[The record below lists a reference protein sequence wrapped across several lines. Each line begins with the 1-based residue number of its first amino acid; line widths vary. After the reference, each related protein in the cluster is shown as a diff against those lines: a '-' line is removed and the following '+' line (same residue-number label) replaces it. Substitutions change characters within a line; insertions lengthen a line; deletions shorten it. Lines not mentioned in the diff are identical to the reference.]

1 MTAST
6 PAPTTTRPPSSVFP
20 VKSSGWRIWPED
32 PATFSMDKTCA
43 IKHDFHQHPL
53 MQLDELEKLAN
64 KLMPMEG
71 CRFIKPGTT
80 IKSGFQHDGAPPDG
94 REISEVFRRLEEP
107 GSWIALYN
115 VERDPAYN
123 AFIQEALGTV
133 KPLIERQQPGMFSA
147 QGFIFISAPPSVT
160 PFHIDRENN
169 FWLQIRGHK
178 TMSVWN
184 ADNRHVVSAA
194 DVESFIVT
202 RSLEKVKL
210 NDAYRPFALERD
222 FAPGDGVY
230 FPSTAPHA
238 TTTDSS
244 WVKPGDGVS
253 ISIGIVFYTSVTRRD
268 AHIHSANRV
277 LRKLGMNPKFP
288 GESAFDGVKYG
299 LGRAIVKAKKV
310 FRHMDPP
317 TGFEVPR

>member
-6 PAPTTTRPPSSVFP
+6 PTVAATRPPNSVFP
-20 VKSSGWRIWPED
+20 VKPAGHRIWAENE
-32 PATFSMDKTCA
+32 ATFAMNKVCA

-64 KLMPMEG
+64 KLMPIGG

-80 IKSGFQHDGAPPDG
+80 IKSDFHHEGTPPDG

-115 VERDPAYN
+115 VEKDPAY
-123 AFIQEALGTV
+123 ARFVEQALGTV
-133 KPLIERQQPGMFSA
+133 RHLIDREEPGMFSP

-184 ADNRHVVSAA
+184 ADNRNVVSAR
-194 DVESFIVT
+194 DVENFIID
-202 RSLEKVKL
+202 RSLDKVKL

-222 FAPGDGVY
+222 FGPGDGVY

-238 TTTDSS
+238 TTSDDS
-244 WVKPGDGVS
+244 WVTTGDKVS
-253 ISIGIVFYTSVTRRD
+253 ISIGIVFYTSVTRKH
-268 AHIHSANRV
+268 ANIHALNRA
-277 LRKLGMNPKFP
+277 LRKIGIDPKFP
-288 GESAFDGVKYG
+288 GASPFDALKYP
-299 LGRAIVKAKKV
+299 LGRAMVKFKKAIGR
-310 FRHMDPP
+310 FDPP
-317 TGFEVPR
+317 TGF

>member
-1 MTAST
+1 MTAPTSA
-6 PAPTTTRPPSSVFP
+6 PATARPPKSVFP
-20 VKSSGWRIWPED
+20 VKASGHRIWPED
-32 PATFSMDKTCA
+32 EASFSMDKTCA

-64 KLMPMEG
+64 KLMPIGG

-80 IKSGFQHDGAPPDG
+80 IKSGFQHDGTPPDG
-94 REISEVFRRLEEP
+94 RELSEVFRRLEEP

-115 VERDPAYN
+115 VERDPAY
-123 AFIQEALGTV
+123 AGFVQEALGTV
-133 KPLIERQQPGMFSA
+133 KHLIERQEPGMFSPQA
-147 QGFIFISAPPSVT
+147 FIFISAPPSVT

-184 ADNRHVVSAA
+184 ADNRHVVSGP

-202 RSLEKVKL
+202 NSLEKVKL

-238 TTTDSS
+238 TTTDAS
-244 WVKPGDGVS
+244 WVKPGDGIS
-253 ISIGIVFYTSVTRRD
+253 ISIGIVFYTSVTRRR
-268 AHIHSANRV
+268 ANIHSANRV

-288 GESAFDGVKYG
+288 GASPFDGLKYA
-299 LGRAIVKAKKV
+299 LGRAVVTAKK
-310 FRHMDPP
+310 RLRGIDPP
-317 TGFEVPR
+317 TGF

>member
-1 MTAST
+1 MATSAST
-6 PAPTTTRPPSSVFP
+6 PTSTRPPNSVFP
-20 VKSSGWRIWPED
+20 VKQSGHRIWPED
-32 PATFSMDKTCA
+32 EATFSMDKTCA

-64 KLMPMEG
+64 KLMPLGG
-71 CRFIKPGTT
+71 CRFIEPGTK
-80 IKSGFQHDGAPPDG
+80 IKSAFKHGDKHPDG

-115 VERDPAYN
+115 VERDPAY
-123 AFIQEALGTV
+123 AKFVQDALESVKHLIDRQE
-133 KPLIERQQPGMFSA
+133 PGMFNA
-147 QGFIFISAPPSVT
+147 QGFMFISAPPSVT

-184 ADNRHVVSAA
+184 ADNRHVVSGEH
-194 DVESFIVT
+194 VERFIVT
-202 RSLEKVKL
+202 KSLEHVKL

-238 TTTDSS
+238 TTSEAS
-244 WVKPGDGVS
+244 WVTPGDGIS
-253 ISIGIVFYTSVTRRD
+253 ISIGIVFYTSVTQKH
-268 AHIHSANRV
+268 ANIHAWNRV
-277 LRKLGMNPKFP
+277 LRKIGMNPKFP
-288 GESAFDGVKYG
+288 GASALDAIKYP
-299 LGRAIVKAKKV
+299 LGKAFVTTKKLL
-310 FRHMDPP
+310 RGYEPP
-317 TGFEVPR
+317 TGF